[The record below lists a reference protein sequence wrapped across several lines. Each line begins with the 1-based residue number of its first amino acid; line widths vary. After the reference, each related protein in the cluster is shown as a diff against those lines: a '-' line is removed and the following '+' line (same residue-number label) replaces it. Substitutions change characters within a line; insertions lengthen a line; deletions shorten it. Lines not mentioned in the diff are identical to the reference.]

1 MLLRD
6 LGCSHGK
13 VRRGP
18 EGGEG
23 GIGLCCATMKGS
35 LAGGSSSESRWSVR
49 KREGKA
55 KRFDRFVR
63 EYTSVPVD
71 IHQCSSTLN

>member
-1 MLLRD
+1 
-6 LGCSHGK
+6 
-13 VRRGP
+13 
-18 EGGEG
+18 
-23 GIGLCCATMKGS
+23 MKGS